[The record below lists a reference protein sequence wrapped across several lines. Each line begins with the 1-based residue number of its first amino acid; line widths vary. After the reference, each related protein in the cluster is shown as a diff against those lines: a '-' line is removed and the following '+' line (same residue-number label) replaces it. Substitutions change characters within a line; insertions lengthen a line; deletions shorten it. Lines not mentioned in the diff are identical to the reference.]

1 MQERLKSVSPYFPW
15 IGLLLIVFGGV
26 YALITREFELI
37 TNSLLGVGA
46 LFLLL
51 FAVLEPDRVRKQ
63 IDSRGVRFGLSTVV
77 AVLLFSAIVI
87 FLYYIAYQ
95 NNDWRYDVTGEDSFT
110 PLPETEALLSNL
122 DEPIHVIGFFAA
134 AQFAQQDQAKQILEN
149 LASITNQITWEFV
162 DPEANP
168 LIAQQYE
175 VSLSGTL
182 VFIRGEGDN
191 ESTSRMS
198 FLSSANAEG
207 DVHNALI
214 RVLNSVEK
222 KIYFL
227 EGHGELGPD
236 PQSERNIGT
245 LNSLL
250 SDAGYDTAQLNLI
263 TAGSVPDD
271 ATTLLILDQL
281 APMRD
286 EEIQAIADYL
296 ARGGSVMLARD
307 WPFVSAE
314 RTAAEED
321 GIREYLVDEWGIRL
335 RTDAVVDPTNWWT
348 NLQLPIGFLVNNFGV
363 SPIVNDALTSQ
374 GLLVVS
380 ARSIATQPVDGVVQT
395 VIASTTAD
403 GWGETNI
410 DALGQGVLNP
420 DAEIDAF
427 GPVALIVSAENSATG
442 GRILVSGDT
451 DMFTDDFMTGGNY
464 QLVSNALNWLSDDEV
479 SIAVTPRDVV
489 QRQVVIPL
497 TQMSFLWFVS
507 LCFPS
512 LIAIIIGAA
521 IFVSRRR
528 RAVA

>member
-15 IGLLLIVFGGV
+15 IGLVLLVAGGV
-26 YALITREFELI
+26 YALITREFELV
-37 TNSLLGVGA
+37 TNALLAAGA

-63 IDSRGVRFGLSTVV
+63 IDSRGVRFGLSTLV
-77 AVLLFSAIVI
+77 AVLLFAAIVI
-87 FLYYIAYQ
+87 FIYYIAYQ
-95 NNDWRYDVTGEDSFT
+95 NNDWRYDVTGEDAFT

-122 DEPIHVIGFFAA
+122 EEPIHVIGFFSAT
-134 AQFAQQDQAKQILEN
+134 QFAQQEQAEQILEN
-149 LASITNQITWEFV
+149 LGSITNEISWEFV

-168 LIAQQYE
+168 LMAQQYE

-182 VFIRGEGDN
+182 VFIRGEGVD
-191 ESTSRMS
+191 ETTSRMS
-198 FLSSANAEG
+198 FLGSANAEG

-214 RVLNSVEK
+214 RVLNAVEK

-227 EGHGELGPD
+227 EGHGELSPD

-245 LNSLL
+245 LDSLL
-250 SDAGYDTAQLNLI
+250 SDGGYDTAQLNLI
-263 TAGSVPDD
+263 TAGAVPDD
-271 ATTLLILDQL
+271 ATALLILDQF

-286 EEIQAIADYL
+286 EEVQAIGDYL

-307 WPFVSAE
+307 WPFVAAE
-314 RTAAEED
+314 RASAEED

-335 RTDAVVDPTNWWT
+335 RTDAVVDPPNWWT
-348 NLQLPIGFLVNNFGV
+348 NLQLPIGFLVSDFGA
-363 SPIVNDALTSQ
+363 SPIVNDALSSQ
-374 GLLVVS
+374 GLLIVS
-380 ARSIATQPVDGVVQT
+380 ARSIATQPIEGVVQT
-395 VIASTTAD
+395 TIASTSAD
-403 GWGETNI
+403 GWGETNF
-410 DALGQGVLNP
+410 DALGQGILNP
-420 DAEIDAF
+420 DTEIDAL

-442 GRILVSGDT
+442 GRILVIGDT

-464 QLVSNALNWLSDDEV
+464 LLVSNALNWLSDDEV

-497 TQMSFLWFVS
+497 TQMNFLWFVS

-512 LIAIIIGAA
+512 LIAIIIGVAVYA
-521 IFVSRRR
+521 SRRR